1 MEKYM
6 EKYMG
11 KTYLCKRVTVQ
22 VTFHTAARHLLA
34 GCLRI

>member
-1 MEKYM
+1 M

-22 VTFHTAARHLLA
+22 VTVHTAAIHMLA
-34 GCLRI
+34 DCLRI